1 MKYFPNYD
9 NCWNYS
15 ATFLIYFTSWIVV
28 VGSAAML
35 FQYLAAPKYCI
46 FTYSAIAEDT
56 TTLYILFGAH
66 ELLFI
71 FHGWQF
77 YGGIIYVSSCFGA
90 ELIHCISTLASV
102 LQALPTSSHGN
113 GERNRFLKSRSA
125 RNSVHSKG
133 RDQQRNTTLY
143 QLDEQLQMK
152 RMKSSLVTALEDIMI
167 EYKKLI
173 IWSDRINEYASY
185 NFLTIH
191 GLAYCQMVSDVF
203 VMIQLLRMPET
214 DVVSI
219 IFFAEDAGV
228 I

>member
-1 MKYFPNYD
+1 M
-9 NCWNYS
+9 
-15 ATFLIYFTSWIVV
+15 TSWIAVI
-28 VGSAAML
+28 GSAAML
-35 FQYLAAPKYCI
+35 FQYLAAPKYCV

-56 TTLYILFGAH
+56 TALYILFGAH

-90 ELIHCISTLASV
+90 ELIHCISTLTGV
-102 LQALPTSSHGN
+102 LQALPTSTYGN
-113 GERNRFLKSRSA
+113 GERNRFLKSLSA
-125 RNSVHSKG
+125 RNSVNSNSK
-133 RDQQRNTTLY
+133 NTSLNE
-143 QLDEQLQMK
+143 QDEQMQIY
-152 RMKSSLVTALEDIMI
+152 RMKGSLLTALEDVMI
-167 EYKKLI
+167 EYKKLT
-173 IWSDRINEYASY
+173 IWCDRINDYASY

-228 I
+228 MGDFFVIITHSL